1 MNLPSFTVLI
11 SALGKG
17 TIKFN
22 LRSMRYHTSVAGR
35 TQNTT
40 MCAACNTWWL
50 EKVLWSTSLPQ
61 QTLKQRA
68 SRFVP
73 LFQEFVEANIFLE
86 VAARSLGDFGG
97 NMWNYV
103 KLIQIGGHSKV
114 GFVNQHPA
122 TQVTIRV
129 PWPRDPR
136 DPRADIFSMAWV
148 TGNSRQV

>member
-61 QTLKQRA
+61 QTLKQRG

-86 VAARSLGDFGG
+86 VAAGDFGC
-97 NMWNYV
+97 NMWNWFKLGVTPRYV
-103 KLIQIGGHSKV
+103 FSTNIRQLKSPSGSPDQGIHGH
-114 GFVNQHPA
+114 
-122 TQVTIRV
+122 IR
-129 PWPRDPR
+129 
-136 DPRADIFSMAWV
+136 IFSMAWV